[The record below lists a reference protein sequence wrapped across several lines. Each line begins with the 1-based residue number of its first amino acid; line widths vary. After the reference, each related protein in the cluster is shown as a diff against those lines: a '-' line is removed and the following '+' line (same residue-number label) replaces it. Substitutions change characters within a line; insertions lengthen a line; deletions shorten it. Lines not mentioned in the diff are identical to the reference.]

1 MLQVKLYPKKED
13 SCRNLSKEEL
23 IAVTAS
29 NEEGK
34 SSELAVKNKFE
45 KITEISKINLQ
56 LLKFQLK
63 TLSHIYKITSLK
75 GDEDEEG

>member
-13 SCRNLSKEEL
+13 SCRNLFKEEL

-34 SSELAVKNKFE
+34 SSELAVKNQSAAAQ
-45 KITEISKINLQ
+45 ISTKDVVSHLQ
-56 LLKFQLK
+56 NHFPQRR
-63 TLSHIYKITSLK
+63 
-75 GDEDEEG
+75 

>member
-1 MLQVKLYPKKED
+1 MLQVKLYPKNED

-34 SSELAVKNKFE
+34 SSELALKNKFE
-45 KITEISKINLQ
+45 KITEISKNQSAAAQIST
-56 LLKFQLK
+56 KDVV
-63 TLSHIYKITSLK
+63 SHL
-75 GDEDEEG
+75 